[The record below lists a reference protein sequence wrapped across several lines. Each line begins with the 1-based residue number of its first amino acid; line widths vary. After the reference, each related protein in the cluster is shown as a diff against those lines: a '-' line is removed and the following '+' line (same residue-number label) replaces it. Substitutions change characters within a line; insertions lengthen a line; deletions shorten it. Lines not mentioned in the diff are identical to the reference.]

1 MRILLYNRPEPL
13 LNDLHSFNAAT
24 NHIVSLEKTN
34 RQLQQRLQAVEAE
47 VVRLRAINEK
57 ISLGVTNGSP
67 SPGHID
73 VTSRPLSPPP
83 EGSQQMIG
91 TDPSLDQSSPSA
103 SEGDF

>member
-1 MRILLYNRPEPL
+1 MNT
-13 LNDLHSFNAAT
+13 NVDDLPSFSTAT

-67 SPGHID
+67 SPGHISVD
-73 VTSRPLSPPP
+73 SRPLSPPP
-83 EGSQQMIG
+83 EGSQQMTG
-91 TDPSLDQSSPSA
+91 TEPPIEQSSPSA
-103 SEGDF
+103 SEDNY